1 MFDLHKKG
9 FAYLIILTIPIILT
23 WSASDAR
30 AYTHPASSVHWMDY
44 SSKAFMRAKSEN
56 KPIFMLIT
64 AAWCYNC
71 QIYEEKTLKK
81 QPVAEFINKHFI
93 PVFVDYDRRQ
103 DIAATYSS
111 VGIPVTSI
119 LAPNGE
125 ALVNAPGYIPQD
137 RLLANLQKTLDYLA
151 TDYEPSSMKESA
163 PERRPLIHPTRRLL
177 NDYEKQFVS
186 QMAAGLDPAY
196 GGFGLAQKESHADI
210 LLRLLE
216 MKEQG
221 ATRWEEP
228 LRITLNA
235 ILGLIQKTLKRER
248 PSFKELLALRRAQ
261 TSLLSEVEALQTK
274 DMIAGIYDPVEG
286 GFFRY
291 DTRRNWTVPHFEKML
306 FGNSQ
311 LIDVFLKAH
320 ALYKKA
326 AYKDAAIHSLDYI
339 QRVLFSKIDGRFYGS
354 QLADEVYYHF
364 TATGRKKAGMPPVD
378 QTSYAVSSARA
389 AITFLNAAESLHN
402 QQYRHTAIQA
412 LGFLANKMTGS
423 NGAFSYYDPKKKKG
437 MLDGRLTDNAWM
449 ASAFLKAYKTTGN
462 KKYLELVKQLAGF
475 AAKNLYDS
483 VSGGFFSRRS
493 ASRDMYRENE
503 RFDKTKNFTDNGI
516 MAAVL
521 LGLYE
526 QTKDPSW
533 LAMLQGTV
541 SYFLA
546 DIEAGGLKADSPE
559 FHRIVQRLIT
569 LEK

>member
-1 MFDLHKKG
+1 MFFQHKAW
-9 FAYLIILTIPIILT
+9 FAGLMMTAVLGTVAWT
-23 WSASDAR
+23 VDDAH
-30 AYTHPASSVHWMDY
+30 AYTHHKSSIHWMDY
-44 SSKAFMRAKSEN
+44 SGKAFMRAKEEN

-119 LAPNGE
+119 FAPNGE

-137 RLLANLQKTLDYLA
+137 RLLANLRKTLDYLA
-151 TDYEPSSMKESA
+151 TDYEPSSIKESG
-163 PERRPLIHPTRRLL
+163 PERRPLIHPTRMLL
-177 NDYEKQFVS
+177 DDYDKQFVS

-196 GGFGLAQKESHADI
+196 GGFGLAQKEPHADI

-216 MKEQG
+216 LKEQG
-221 ATRWEEP
+221 ATRWTEP
-228 LRITLNA
+228 LRITLDA
-235 ILGLIQKTLKRER
+235 ILGLPRGSWKGKK
-248 PSFKELLALRRAQ
+248 PSFKELLALRREQA
-261 TSLLSEVEALQTK
+261 SSLSETEALQTQ
-274 DMIAGIYDPVEG
+274 DMIAGIYDPIEG

-306 FGNSQ
+306 FENSQ
-311 LIDVFLKAH
+311 LIDVFLKAY
-320 ALYKKA
+320 ALNKKM
-326 AYKDAAIHSLDYI
+326 AYRDAAANSLAYI
-339 QRVLFSKIDGRFYGS
+339 QRVLFNSGDGRFYGS

-364 TATGRKKAGMPPVD
+364 TAAGRKKAGMPPVD
-378 QTSYAVSSARA
+378 PSSYAISSSRA
-389 AITFLNAAESLHN
+389 IITFLNASKALHN
-402 QQYRHTAIQA
+402 QEYRHTAIQA
-412 LGFLANKMTGS
+412 LGFLAKKMTGR
-423 NGAFSYYDPKKKKG
+423 NGAFSYYDPEKNRG
-437 MLDGRLTDNAWM
+437 VLNGRLKDNAWM
-449 ASAFLKAYKTTGN
+449 AAAFLKAYGATGN
-462 KKYLELVKQLAGF
+462 KRYLELVKRLAHF
-475 AAKNLYDS
+475 TSKNLYDS
-483 VSGGFFSRRS
+483 ASGGFFARRS
-493 ASRDMYRENE
+493 TSRNMYRDNE
-503 RFDKTKNFTDNGI
+503 LFDKTKDFTDNGI

-533 LAMLQGTV
+533 FAMLEGTV

-559 FHRIVQRLIT
+559 FHRIVQRLIA
-569 LEK
+569 LKK